1 MTSVFMGEILS
12 DMNDKEKIHPNIA
25 IIHERKII
33 ESILQL

>member
-1 MTSVFMGEILS
+1 MTSVYMGEILS

-25 IIHERKII
+25 IVHERKIT